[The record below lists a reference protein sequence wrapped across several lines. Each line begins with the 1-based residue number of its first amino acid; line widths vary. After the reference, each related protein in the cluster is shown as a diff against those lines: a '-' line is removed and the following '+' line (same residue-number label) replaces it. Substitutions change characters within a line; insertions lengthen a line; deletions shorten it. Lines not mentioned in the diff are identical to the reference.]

1 MFAHPQATCPPELNT
16 QSGGP
21 RRLVYLREPPRLAIG
36 AVGVARSEPR
46 REKVRILLYGSLP
59 AIDRMI
65 NILYVK
71 DFAGVHGGS
80 DPLPTERPG
89 EWLVVLTKQLIME

>member
-1 MFAHPQATCPPELNT
+1 M
-16 QSGGP
+16 
-21 RRLVYLREPPRLAIG
+21 
-36 AVGVARSEPR
+36 
-46 REKVRILLYGSLP
+46 LLYGSLP

-65 NILYVK
+65 KILYVK